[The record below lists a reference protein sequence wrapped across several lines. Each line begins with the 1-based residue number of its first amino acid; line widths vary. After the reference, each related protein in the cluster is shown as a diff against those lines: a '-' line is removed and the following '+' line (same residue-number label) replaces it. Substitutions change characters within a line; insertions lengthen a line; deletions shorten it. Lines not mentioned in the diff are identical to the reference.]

1 MNKRLGKCPYCEDG
15 QIEVRKIEVN
25 AKPTKLYACT
35 NVHWHFE
42 HDLCELTQDSSC
54 SYRIF
59 ANQFLVWNK
68 KSIGENEIRT
78 VLEEEQVKVRLYSHR
93 VKKEYFKWAVLDEEY
108 GLSIVWD
115 VDIGEEDECKS
126 VK

>member
-1 MNKRLGKCPYCEDG
+1 MNTKKLGKCPFCDDG

-25 AKPTKLYACT
+25 AKPTKLYAC
-35 NVHWHFE
+35 NNAHWHFE
-42 HDLCELTQDSSC
+42 HDMCELTNDSTC

-59 ANQFLVWNK
+59 ANQFLAWNK

-78 VLEEEQVKVRLYSHR
+78 VLQEEQVKVRLYSAR
-93 VKKEYFKWAVLDEEY
+93 VKKEYYKWAVLDKEY

-115 VDIGEEDECKS
+115 IDITDEDTDA
-126 VK
+126 